1 MYEASSFDKDLREEI
16 SLRDYGTNNW
26 INMNQN
32 LFSYMKIEKILM
44 FLMLTLII
52 LVAAFNLVGM
62 LTMVIM
68 EKRTEIGILRSM
80 GASSRGVMSIF
91 MLEGTA
97 IGVVGTFSGLVV
109 GYIACEILD
118 RFKLDLPGDVYFI
131 KTLPVLVQWQDLT
144 LVCASS
150 ILICFLATVYPSW
163 EASRMV
169 PVDAIRNA

>member
-1 MYEASSFDKDLREEI
+1 
-16 SLRDYGTNNW
+16 
-26 INMNQN
+26 
-32 LFSYMKIEKILM
+32 
-44 FLMLTLII
+44 
-52 LVAAFNLVGM
+52 
-62 LTMVIM
+62 
-68 EKRTEIGILRSM
+68 
-80 GASSRGVMSIF
+80 MSIF

-97 IGVVGTFSGLVV
+97 IGVVGTFVGLIV
-109 GYIACEILD
+109 GYVACVILD
-118 RFKLDLPGDVYFI
+118 RIKLDLPGDVYFI